1 MADKPIV
8 FISHITEEAD
18 LARILKKHLEKAFL
32 GMVDIFVSSDGESIR
47 AGDQWLEKIDD
58 ALQTAR
64 LTLILCSEASIKRP
78 WINFEAGASWIKKIP
93 IIPICHTNLRP
104 SGLPPPLNMLQ
115 AVEANQ
121 KSGLNQ
127 VVKRIAK
134 EIGCDIPFIDL
145 DAIVKEIAELKFL
158 ESEEVK
164 DIVVYLDPIKS
175 QFYRRYQSHE
185 TEKPDD
191 ILLQFYCR
199 FDNGFDRKIAFT
211 KYSVEIDSL
220 NREKLGTFKVKPEY
234 IKGTIQNIITDS
246 FVHGTTNVGPE
257 TTLCD
262 TNRILYLDAH
272 EPRDGFLVFPVKYHA
287 PDDLCVIQCTL
298 SLETDSG
305 ICTQKSVQLLRYD
318 WRNNWLDVI
327 KAAFSQS
334 NTAGYIKIDDWEIY
348 CWIGTRWEIQGIG
361 DSGNTCHLVVVYRES
376 NQPLQV
382 MVSEKSGA
390 VLFDGAKRWIEQIPS
405 GDGFYVF
412 EKRVAINPSMLRDAR
427 VSLVV
432 TLSYLSTKIAD
443 MSFDVPWSNDVP

>member
-1 MADKPIV
+1 MEDKTVV

-32 GMVDIFVSSDGESIR
+32 GMVDIFVSSDGQSI
-47 AGDQWLEKIDD
+47 APGDQWLKKIDD
-58 ALQTAR
+58 ALQAAQ

-78 WINFEAGASWIKKIP
+78 WINFEAGASWIKNIP

-104 SGLPPPLNMLQ
+104 SSLPAPLNMLQ

-121 KSGLNQ
+121 ESGLNQ
-127 VVKRIAK
+127 VVQRIAEK
-134 EIGCDIPFIDL
+134 IGCDIPSIDL
-145 DAIVKEIAELKFL
+145 GAIVKEIAELKFL
-158 ESEEVK
+158 ESEEVVALCCESK
-164 DIVVYLDPIKS
+164 DIAVYLDPIKS

-191 ILLQFYCR
+191 IVLQFYCR
-199 FDNGFDRKIAFT
+199 LVNELDRKVAFT
-211 KYSVEIDSL
+211 KYFVEMCSL
-220 NREKLGTFKVKPEY
+220 NHEKLVERKIIPGY
-234 IKGTIQNIITDS
+234 IQEIGSFITDS
-246 FVHGTTNVGPE
+246 PKQGKVNVGPK

-272 EPRDGFLVFPVKYHA
+272 EPRDGFLVFPVKYST

-298 SLETDSG
+298 SPETDDD
-305 ICTQKSVQLLRYD
+305 ICAQQSVQLLRYD
-318 WRNNWLDVI
+318 WRNWLDVKI
-327 KAAFSQS
+327 KVAFHQS

-348 CWIGTRWEIQGIG
+348 CWIGTQWEIQSIG
-361 DSGNTCHLVVVYRES
+361 DSGNTCHLIVASRES
-376 NQPLQV
+376 NEPLQV

-412 EKRVAINPSMLRDAR
+412 EKRVAITPSMLRDAR
-427 VSLVV
+427 ASLFVH
-432 TLSYLSTKIAD
+432 
-443 MSFDVPWSNDVP
+443 